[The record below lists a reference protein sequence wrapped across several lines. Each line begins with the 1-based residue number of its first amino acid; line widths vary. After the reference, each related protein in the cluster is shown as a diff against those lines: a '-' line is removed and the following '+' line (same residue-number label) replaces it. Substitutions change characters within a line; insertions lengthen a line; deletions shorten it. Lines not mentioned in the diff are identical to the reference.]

1 MLKRMSAA
9 RVSAMATA
17 IRSTLM
23 RLRLVS
29 GAAMLASI
37 RRNQLWWEGG
47 RGQNK
52 THVRGGRCYVGP
64 EIL

>member
-1 MLKRMSAA
+1 MLKRISAA
-9 RVSAMATA
+9 RVSAIATA
-17 IRSTLM
+17 IRS
-23 RLRLVS
+23 RLIRPGLVS

-37 RRNQLWWEGG
+37 RRISWWEGG
-47 RGQNK
+47 SGQNE